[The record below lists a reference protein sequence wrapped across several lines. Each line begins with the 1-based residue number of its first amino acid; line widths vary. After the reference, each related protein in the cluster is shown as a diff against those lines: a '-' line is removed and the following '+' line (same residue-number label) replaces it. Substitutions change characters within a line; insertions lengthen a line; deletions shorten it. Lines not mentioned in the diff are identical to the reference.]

1 MRYNRV
7 NDEGYYTSYCHV
19 ERRQTEHENGECL
32 SCWNKAAAQRVKR
45 AFYDALDKTAARQL
59 DKLKENS

>member
-7 NDEGYYTSYCHV
+7 NDEGYYSSYCHV

-32 SCWNKAAAQRVKR
+32 SCWNKEAAKRAKR
-45 AFYDALDKTAARQL
+45 AFYAALDKQL
-59 DKLKENS
+59 DKLNENS